1 MTEEVKKI
9 RNEIVQK
16 FCRTILWIDDEIHLD
31 KGLDGEGVNPLFKE
45 KFNEFTKS
53 GCLCHM
59 MGFPEVRPGK
69 DPYASELE
77 VAEVL
82 SSCETLAQQ
91 ANIVIIDW
99 MLGTT
104 DSCEYAT
111 RIIKKLLGEDKGFR
125 FIVVLSRKE
134 LNNSDI
140 TGLDASFKNDETG
153 KGFKNASGQFLL
165 GLQKDEFIGSDLF
178 VGICNT
184 LLDSYP
190 DYLHLAALEMAGR
203 IKDVVPRWLSN
214 IPSST
219 DIGILTERGCT
230 FVDNPNSWNNELQEC
245 ISTNLLEDLSCI
257 VSGETLKTLS
267 PDSLKP
273 SNCNCHNTIVAFNP
287 TDVPLKSLIEPFKKC
302 VTDDSPVPFSK
313 GNYQNLSDKRS
324 DDTIRLFVEGIEA
337 YAGFC
342 DTISGKIL
350 PEHRVCPGAVY
361 EGLDGNEHSVA
372 VCITAGCDCVRG
384 NSLLFLTATP
394 MPEKSVQEIIVPD
407 YPNMR
412 KIKGSKTIVRIN
424 NKTYV
429 FKCDADS
436 LLVKKS
442 SEIATKTIKAILR
455 QDILNRLIGRYMS
468 HTQRFGVNQPEIV
481 RNLRDEGES

>member
-1 MTEEVKKI
+1 MTEDVKKM
-9 RNEIVQK
+9 RNEVVRK

-31 KGLDGEGVNPLFKE
+31 KGLDSEGANSLFKK
-45 KFNEFTKS
+45 KFDEFTKS

-69 DPYASELE
+69 DPYASEQE
-77 VAEVL
+77 VAGVL
-82 SSCETLAQQ
+82 RSCKTLALQ
-91 ANIVIIDW
+91 ADIVIVDW

-104 DSCEYAT
+104 DSSEYASW
-111 RIIKKLLGEDKGFR
+111 IIKNLLGTDKGFR
-125 FIVVLSRKE
+125 FVVVLSKKELKDSDIIGLDTSFRKE
-134 LNNSDI
+134 ES
-140 TGLDASFKNDETG
+140 SKVFE
-153 KGFKNASGQFLL
+153 NATGQFLL
-165 GLQKDEFIGSDLF
+165 AFQKDEFIDSDLF
-178 VGICNT
+178 AGICNT
-184 LLDSYP
+184 LLESYP
-190 DYLHLAALEMAGR
+190 DYLHLAALEVVGR
-203 IKDVVPRWLSN
+203 IRDIVPRWLSN
-214 IPSST
+214 IPSSA

-230 FVDNPNSWNNELQEC
+230 FVDYPNSWNNELQEC

-257 VSGETLKTLS
+257 VSGDTLKTLS

-287 TDVPLKSLIEPFKKC
+287 TDVSLKSLIEPLKKC

-324 DDTIRLFVEGIEA
+324 DDTIRSFVEGIEA

-342 DTISGKIL
+342 DTISGKML
-350 PEHRVCPGAVY
+350 SAHKVCPGAVY
-361 EGLDGNEHSVA
+361 EGLDGNEKSVA

-407 YPNMR
+407 YPSMR

-424 NKTYV
+424 DKTYV

-442 SEIATKTIKAILR
+442 SEISTKTIKAILR
-455 QDILNRLIGRYMS
+455 QDILNRLVGRYMS